1 MPRKKILLVANTLW
15 SVYNFRKG
23 LIKSLIEK
31 GYDVTIVAPEDDHL
45 EKIVDLGVNL
55 NQFLFPR
62 KAKTHLKI

>member
-45 EKIVDLGVNL
+45 EKIVDLGCK
-55 NQFLFPR
+55 FE
-62 KAKTHLKI
+62 